1 MKTAETSVE
10 QLKELYKLAI
20 SVAELKP
27 WNSVSSYQLFGVMF
41 PGSGD
46 NGYVQTIGEK
56 DIFCVLT
63 HLGEA
68 SLHRLKN
75 IRSSENILE
84 VKSLMVYFNQLGEL
98 EDSDIQA
105 LESAGVNYKE
115 MELIPVFRSQLPG
128 YYPWFISEEEAVI
141 LIESL
146 RQTEDVYSRIK
157 EFPFLDIATEATMCP
172 YRKQHNGQWVDSI
185 EKIPAN
191 PELPGK
197 FTVNNKLVKELWK
210 LPSLDLVFQASL
222 FVFHATIGEPDDRP
236 SWAYLL
242 LIADKETGYALCHEM
257 IDPTA
262 SSIREVELSIPN
274 LILKNI
280 VDLDI
285 KPEYLEIQEDDKLAD
300 ILQQMGKRKL
310 PLSVRTT
317 EDYLE
322 SIEQIKTELFDVS
335 KNRRFSADSAEAEKV
350 PGSKSTEMPDSSV
363 YRIKVALVGNK
374 RIYRKIAIRGDHT
387 LDDLHEA
394 VFYAFDR
401 EEEHM
406 YSFFFPASATKS
418 KRVIMNS
425 PEFSPS
431 GPWESQAANGETDT
445 AKTTISSLGL
455 AVKQKFYYL
464 FDWGDEWWHELT
476 FEGVCSTE
484 VNTLPVV
491 TVKKGE
497 SPPQYPDFEDE

>member
-1 MKTAETSVE
+1 MKTAGPTVE

-27 WNSVSSYQLFGVMF
+27 WDSLSSDQLFGVKF
-41 PGSGD
+41 PGSCD
-46 NGYVQTIGEK
+46 NGYVQTIGQQG

-63 HLGEA
+63 YLGEA
-68 SLHRLKN
+68 SLHRLRNVK
-75 IRSSENILE
+75 SLENVME
-84 VKSLMVYFNQLGEL
+84 VKSLMVYFNPAEEL

-115 MELIPVFRSQLPG
+115 LELFPVFRSQLPG

-146 RQTEDVYSRIK
+146 KQTVDVYSRIK
-157 EFPFLDIATEATMCP
+157 GFPFLDIATEAAMCP
-172 YRKQHNGQWVDSI
+172 YRQQQNGQWVDST
-185 EKIPAN
+185 ERIPAN
-191 PELPGK
+191 PELSHR
-197 FTVNNKLVKELWK
+197 FTIDSKLVKKLWK
-210 LPSLDLVFQASL
+210 LPYTEIVFQASL
-222 FVFHATIGEPDDRP
+222 FILPTPIGRQDERP
-236 SWAYLL
+236 SWTYMLL
-242 LIADKETGYALCHEM
+242 MVDGKTSYVLSHEM

-262 SSIREVELSIPN
+262 SIRDVELSIPN
-274 LILKNI
+274 LILEMI
-280 VDLDI
+280 VDVGI
-285 KPEYLEIQEDDKLAD
+285 KPEYLEIQDDDKLAEVLD
-300 ILQQMGKRKL
+300 QIGKKKL
-310 PLSVRTT
+310 PLSVHTK
-317 EDYLE
+317 DYLN
-322 SIEQIKTELFDVS
+322 SIEQVKDMLFDTS
-335 KNRRFSADSAEAEKV
+335 EESESPTDSTEAKKR
-350 PGSKSTEMPDSSV
+350 PASKSTEIPDSSV
-363 YRIKVALVGNK
+363 YKIKVALMGNK

-406 YSFFFPASATKS
+406 YSFFFPASTTKS

-431 GPWESQAANGETDT
+431 DPWGSRTVNGETDT

-455 AVKQKFYYL
+455 MAKQKFYYL

-491 TVKKGE
+491 TVRKGE

>member
-1 MKTAETSVE
+1 MNTAGPSVT

-27 WNSVSSYQLFGVMF
+27 WNSLSSDQLFGVKF
-41 PGSGD
+41 PGSCD
-46 NGYVQTIGEK
+46 NGYVQTIGQQGE
-56 DIFCVLT
+56 IFCVLT
-63 HLGEA
+63 YLGEA
-68 SLHRLKN
+68 SLHRLRNVK
-75 IRSSENILE
+75 SPENIME
-84 VKSLMVYFNQLGEL
+84 VKSLMVYFNPAEEL

-115 MELIPVFRSQLPG
+115 LELFPVFRSQLPG

-146 RQTEDVYSRIK
+146 KQTVDVYNRIK
-157 EFPFLDIATEATMCP
+157 GFPFLDIATEAAMCP
-172 YRKQHNGQWVDSI
+172 YRQQQNGQWVDST
-185 EKIPAN
+185 ERIPAN
-191 PELPGK
+191 PELSHR
-197 FTVNNKLVKELWK
+197 FTIDNKLVKKLWK
-210 LPSLDLVFQASL
+210 LPSIDMVFQASL
-222 FVFHATIGEPDDRP
+222 FVFPASIGEPGDRP
-236 SWAYLL
+236 SWAYML
-242 LIADKETGYALCHEM
+242 LITDKKTGYALCHEM
-257 IDPTA
+257 IDPTV
-262 SSIREVELSIPN
+262 SIREAELSIPN

-280 VDLDI
+280 VDVEI

-300 ILQQMGKRKL
+300 ILHQMGKRRL

-322 SIEQIKTELFDVS
+322 SIEQIKTELFDIS
-335 KNRRFSADSAEAEKV
+335 ENRRFSADGTEAEELFD
-350 PGSKSTEMPDSSV
+350 SESTERPDRNV
-363 YRIKVALVGNK
+363 YRIKVALMGNK

-431 GPWESQAANGETDT
+431 DPWGSQTVSGESDT

-455 AVKQKFYYL
+455 MMKQKFYYL

-491 TVKKGE
+491 TVRKGE
-497 SPPQYPDFEDE
+497 SPSQYPDFEDE

>member
-1 MKTAETSVE
+1 MKTAGPSIE

-27 WNSVSSYQLFGVMF
+27 WSSISSYQLFGVMF
-41 PGSGD
+41 PDSGD
-46 NGYVQTIGEK
+46 NGYVQTIGGK
-56 DIFCVLT
+56 GIFCVLI

-68 SLHRLKN
+68 SLYRLRN
-75 IRSSENILE
+75 TNSADSILE
-84 VKSLMVYFNQLGEL
+84 VKSLMVYFSQQEEL

-105 LESAGVNYKE
+105 LESAGVNYR
-115 MELIPVFRSQLPG
+115 ELELVPVFRSQLPG
-128 YYPWFISEEEAVI
+128 YFPWFISEEEAVI

-146 RQTEDVYSRIK
+146 RQTTDVYSRIK
-157 EFPFLDIATEATMCP
+157 EFSFLDITTEVTMCP

-185 EKIPAN
+185 ERIPAN

-197 FTVNNKLVKELWK
+197 FAINNKLVKELWK
-210 LPSLDLVFQASL
+210 LPSLDIVFQASL
-222 FVFHATIGEPDDRP
+222 FVFPASIGEPDARP

-242 LIADKETGYALCHEM
+242 LITDRKTGYALCHEM
-257 IDPTA
+257 IDPTT
-262 SSIREVELSIPN
+262 SIRKAELSIPN
-274 LILKNI
+274 LILKSI
-280 VDLDI
+280 VDIEI
-285 KPEYLEIQEDDKLAD
+285 KPEYLEIQKDDKLAD
-300 ILQQMGKRKL
+300 ILQQMGKRRL
-310 PLSVRTT
+310 PISVRIT

-322 SIEQIKTELFDVS
+322 SIEKIKTELFGIS
-335 KNRRFSADSAEAEKV
+335 EGRKFSADSAE
-350 PGSKSTEMPDSSV
+350 TEEIYDSETTELPASNV
-363 YRIKVALVGNK
+363 YSIKVALMGNK

-387 LDDLHEA
+387 LDDLHDA

-406 YSFFFPASATKS
+406 YSFFFPASPTKS
-418 KRVIMNS
+418 KRAIMNS
-425 PEFSPS
+425 REFSPS
-431 GPWESQAANGETDT
+431 DPWGSRDADRKTDT
-445 AKTTISSLGL
+445 AETTISYLKL
-455 AVKQKFYYL
+455 RAKQKFYYL